1 MYHEKTNNYAPLPRY
16 AEDGGNTDGLT
27 LAFIGDAV
35 YELLLR
41 DLVLSS
47 AASRVEALHKD
58 AVYYANASFQAQAA
72 ERLLPL
78 LTEEEAGVYR
88 RGRNAHTTH
97 TPKNKT
103 EAEYHK
109 ATGFEAL
116 FGWLY
121 LKGDGERLQDL
132 FLAAVNETEGTTA
145 PQTEKP
151 RRKSI
156 IRRKAL

>member
-1 MYHEKTNNYAPLPRY
+1 MYPEKTNNYASLPRY
-16 AEDGGNTDGLT
+16 AGDGGNTDGLT

-35 YELLLR
+35 YELMLR

-47 AASRVEALHKD
+47 AAARVEVLHRD

-72 ERLLPL
+72 DRLRPL
-78 LTEEEAGVYR
+78 LSEEEADIYR
-88 RGRNAHTTH
+88 RGRNAHTSH

-121 LKGDGERLQDL
+121 LKGDGERLQTL
-132 FLAAVNETEGTTA
+132 FLAAVNETPEPEEA
-145 PQTEKP
+145 PADKP
-151 RRKSI
+151 RKKSI
-156 IRRKAL
+156 IRRKPL

>member
-1 MYHEKTNNYAPLPRY
+1 MYPEKTNNYASLPRY
-16 AEDGGNTDGLT
+16 AGDGGTMDGLT

-35 YELLLR
+35 YELMLR

-47 AASRVEALHKD
+47 AAARVETLHRD

-78 LTEEEAGVYR
+78 LSEEEAGVYK
-88 RGRNAHTTH
+88 RGRNAHATH

-109 ATGFEAL
+109 ATGLEAL

-121 LKGDGERLQDL
+121 LRGESERLQTL
-132 FLAAVNETEGTTA
+132 FLAAVNETPEIDKLPA
-145 PQTEKP
+145 DKP
-151 RRKSI
+151 RKKSM
-156 IRRKAL
+156 IRRKLL

>member
-1 MYHEKTNNYAPLPRY
+1 MYPEKTNDYAALPRF
-16 AEDGGNTDGLT
+16 AANCGEADGLT
-27 LAFIGDAV
+27 LAFLGDAV
-35 YELLLR
+35 YELMLR

-47 AASRVEALHKD
+47 SAGRVELLHRD

-72 ERLLPL
+72 DRILPL
-78 LTEEEAGVYR
+78 LTEEEAGVYK
-88 RGRNAHTTH
+88 RGRNAHVTH

-116 FGWLY
+116 LGWLY
-121 LKGDGERLQDL
+121 LKGDAERLQEL
-132 FLAAVNETEGTTA
+132 FLAAVNETA
-145 PQTEKP
+145 PAEALPAEKP

-156 IRRKAL
+156 IRRKTL